1 MPAEG
6 APPERTIVARW
17 QDWSGTGIQHLVL
30 SEGPRNIVAEAAV
43 LASQGGSQLAAW
55 FRIECDATWRA
66 TAFEGRLIGDA
77 RRLELA
83 SDGAGHWRDGAGT
96 ELPHLDGA
104 IDVDLPLTPFTN
116 TLPIR
121 RLALGAGALGR
132 SPRRLH
138 PPAGVQGHRRPA
150 ALCLPRAL
158 SAVSLRVP
166 RQRLRPGDRGRC
178 GWPGHHL
185 SGAVQAAVIEHVG
198 AFRIGPRDR
207 AEPDYRAAWARL
219 RSPYSACCAL

>member
-1 MPAEG
+1 M
-6 APPERTIVARW
+6 
-17 QDWSGTGIQHLVL
+17 
-30 SEGPRNIVAEAAV
+30 AEAAV

-77 RRLELA
+77 RRPELA

-121 RLALGAGALGR
+121 RLALGAGHSADLLVAYILLPESRVIADPQRYVCLEPSRRYRYESLDSDFVREIEVDADGLVTTY
-132 SPRRLH
+132 PGLFRRL
-138 PPAGVQGHRRPA
+138 
-150 ALCLPRAL
+150 
-158 SAVSLRVP
+158 S
-166 RQRLRPGDRGRC
+166 
-178 GWPGHHL
+178 
-185 SGAVQAAVIEHVG
+185 
-198 AFRIGPRDR
+198 
-207 AEPDYRAAWARL
+207 
-219 RSPYSACCAL
+219 